1 MSKSR
6 PRPWITAKN
15 QPLANDQSGPIQA
28 GPVQSRPGQTGPG
41 GMRWAGLVRWLHLYL
56 SVVSFVLVLFFAVT
70 GLTLNHADWFDEA
83 TQTTDVKGHINRSWV
98 AGTDTATVNKL
109 AIAEYLRSTH
119 RLNGSISEF
128 RIDERQCSVSFR
140 GPGYAADAF
149 IDRPGGAYQL
159 TETRLGLVAVLN
171 DLHKGRDT
179 DRGWAW
185 VIDVA
190 AIFMTLVSVTGLAL
204 LLVLKK
210 RRVSGLWWLLGG
222 ALVSWLAYYWL
233 LVV

>member
-1 MSKSR
+1 MSKLQ

-15 QPLANDQSGPIQA
+15 QPLGNAQSKPIQ
-28 GPVQSRPGQTGPG
+28 GGPG
-41 GMRWAGLVRWLHLYL
+41 GVRWAGLVRWLHLYL
-56 SVVSFVLVLFFAVT
+56 SVVSFILVLFFAVT

-109 AIAEYLRSTH
+109 AIVEYLRSAH
-119 RLNGSISEF
+119 RLSGSVSEF

-140 GPGYAADAF
+140 GPGYSADAS

-179 DRGWAW
+179 GRAWAW
-185 VIDVA
+185 VIDIA
-190 AIFMTLVSVTGLAL
+190 AVFMTLVSLTGLAL

-210 RRVSGLWWLLGG
+210 RRVSGFWWLLGG
-222 ALVSWLAYYWL
+222 ALASWLAYWL